1 MSDSDRRH
9 DPRWS
14 LLDAAKALLLNRL
27 SAQGVERIE
36 FVAAFPQHEFAVWLC
51 TQSDRD
57 RDALGSP
64 DPMLD
69 AVRAS
74 VVEAGFTP
82 DHVTDLRTVAQ
93 SQETVDRDYGGSW
106 FYALR

>member
-1 MSDSDRRH
+1 MSDSDRRD

-14 LLDAAKALLLNRL
+14 LLVAAKALLSNRL

-36 FVAAFPQHEFAVWLC
+36 FVAAFPRHEFAVWLC
-51 TQSDRD
+51 TQCDRE
-57 RDALGSP
+57 RDALGPP
-64 DPMLD
+64 DPLLD
-69 AVRAS
+69 AVRAI

-82 DHVTDLRTVAQ
+82 DQVTDLRMVAQ
-93 SQETVDRDYGGSW
+93 SQETVDRDYEGSW

>member
-14 LLDAAKALLLNRL
+14 LLDAAKTLLLK
-27 SAQGVERIE
+27 
-36 FVAAFPQHEFAVWLC
+36 
-51 TQSDRD
+51 SDRE

-69 AVRAS
+69 AVRAI

-82 DHVTDLRTVAQ
+82 DQVTDLRTVAQ
-93 SQETVDRDYGGSW
+93 SQETVDRDYEGSC